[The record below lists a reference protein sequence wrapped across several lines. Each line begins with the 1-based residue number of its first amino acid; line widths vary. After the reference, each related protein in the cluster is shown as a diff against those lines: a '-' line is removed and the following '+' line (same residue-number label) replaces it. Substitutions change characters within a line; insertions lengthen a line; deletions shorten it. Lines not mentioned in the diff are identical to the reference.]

1 MLYNDRCT
9 KLALMPRTVDPVER
23 RAQVATAAR
32 AVIARD
38 GLDAATVRRVAAE
51 AGSSTTVV
59 THYFADKQ
67 ALLLA
72 AVQDAYA
79 AVAVRMVAHIE
90 AGPSGLSTLRAVL
103 LEALP
108 LDAERAAEARV
119 CMAFWAAAST
129 SPALRAVQGAG
140 YQQWRQLVAR
150 VLAEAVE
157 RGEVPTDLDPM
168 DAGEQLMCLVD
179 GLLMQATLEPRRLPA
194 DRQIRFLD
202 AALQRL
208 ARPTG

>member
-1 MLYNDRCT
+1 
-9 KLALMPRTVDPVER
+9 MPRTVDPVER

-157 RGEVPTDLDPM
+157 RGEVSTDLDPM

-179 GLLMQATLEPRRLPA
+179 GLLMQATLEPGRLPA

>member
-1 MLYNDRCT
+1 M
-9 KLALMPRTVDPVER
+9 
-23 RAQVATAAR
+23 
-32 AVIARD
+32 
-38 GLDAATVRRVAAE
+38 
-51 AGSSTTVV
+51 V

-79 AVAVRMVAHIE
+79 AVAVPDGRAHRGPVP
-90 AGPSGLSTLRAVL
+90 AVCRRCARYCWRRCHWMPSG
-103 LEALP
+103 
-108 LDAERAAEARV
+108 AAEARV
-119 CMAFWAAAST
+119 CMAFWPQRPAPPPPCGRSRVRATSSGGNWWLECWPRRSNAA
-129 SPALRAVQGAG
+129 RC
-140 YQQWRQLVAR
+140 
-150 VLAEAVE
+150 
-157 RGEVPTDLDPM
+157 PTDLDPM

-179 GLLMQATLEPRRLPA
+179 GPTECKGHILEPRRLPA

>member
-1 MLYNDRCT
+1 
-9 KLALMPRTVDPVER
+9 
-23 RAQVATAAR
+23 
-32 AVIARD
+32 VIARD
-38 GLDAATVRRVAAE
+38 GLDAATVRQVAAE

-72 AVQDAYA
+72 AVEDAYA
-79 AVAVRMVAHIE
+79 AVATRMVAHVE
-90 AGPSGLSTLRAVL
+90 AGPGGLPTLRAVL
-103 LEALP
+103 REALP
-108 LDAERAAEARV
+108 LDAERTAEARV

-140 YQQWRQLVAR
+140 YREWRQLVTR
-150 VLAEAVE
+150 MLAEAVQ
-157 RGEVPTDLDPM
+157 RGEVPADLDST

-202 AALQRL
+202 AALEHL
-208 ARPTG
+208 AARPGDRRGPSGTSSSGRRGLT